1 MLENNRQ
8 KITPPVGNTL
18 VVYALLDWPLRSTL
32 HDHLYA
38 FRQSSASR
46 VFYLNVLVQRIP
58 RWLLNL
64 DFDLIVYHNSFFST
78 RWSPEIFQ
86 EVSESVNEL
95 TCMSATSVAL
105 VQDEFLMGN
114 VVADFINQAEIDVV
128 FTTAAATEIE
138 KLYPR
143 VDRQRTHFHR
153 VLTGYLATGTL
164 DRIARIVEDTPER
177 TNDIGYRAYRSDF
190 WLGSHGVIKW
200 QIAEAVAEIA
210 RREGLVVDISTSPE
224 DTLLGDTWFEFL
236 ASCEYTIGVEG
247 GASIA
252 DLDGEVKA
260 ATEAYLARN
269 PSASFDEVK
278 MACFRD
284 RDGELSHFALSPRH
298 LEACATRTAQVLVEG
313 EYNGVLTPWVHYFPV
328 KKDLSDLER
337 VLALAQDKSLRDAV
351 VERAY
356 VDIVESGAYVY
367 SAFVA
372 EFEEV
377 ALGQPMCGRLPS
389 RRADALLLANQL
401 LEGYAWFRV
410 AVRSWL
416 YRRSAVLPAGIVV
429 YLLRA
434 SSWLRRARLG
444 FLR

>member
-1 MLENNRQ
+1 MLETNRN
-8 KITPPVGNTL
+8 KVTPPVGNTL

-32 HDHLYA
+32 HDHLYS

-58 RWLLNL
+58 RWLLAL

-78 RWSPEIFQ
+78 RWTPEIFQ
-86 EVSESVNEL
+86 EVSESVDEL
-95 TCMSATSVAL
+95 ACLSATSVAL

-114 VVADFINQAEIDVV
+114 VVTDFINQTEIDVV
-128 FTTAAATEIE
+128 FTTAAETEIE

-143 VDRQRTHFHR
+143 VDRQQTRFHR
-153 VLTGYLATGTL
+153 VLTGYLATATL

-177 TNDIGYRAYRSDF
+177 KNDIGYRAYRSDF
-190 WLGSHGVIKW
+190 WLGSHGVMKW
-200 QIAEAVAEIA
+200 KIAEAVAEIA
-210 RREGLVVDISTSPE
+210 RRDGLVVDISTSPE
-224 DTLLGDTWFEFL
+224 DTLLGDRWFEFL
-236 ASCEYTIGVEG
+236 ASCRYTIGVEG

-252 DLDGEVKA
+252 DLDGEVKS

-269 PSASFDEVK
+269 PRASFDEVK
-278 MACFRD
+278 MECFRD

-337 VLALAQDKSLRDAV
+337 VLELSRDEGLREAM

-356 VDIVESGAYVY
+356 VDIVESGSYVY
-367 SAFVA
+367 SAFVT
-372 EFEEV
+372 EVEEV
-377 ALGQPMCGRLPS
+377 ALGEPMRGRLPS
-389 RRADALLLANQL
+389 RRADAWLLANRL
-401 LEGYAWFRV
+401 LERYAWVRV
-410 AVRSWL
+410 ALRAGL
-416 YRRSAVLPAGIVV
+416 YRRSAALPTSLLV
-429 YLLRA
+429 YVLRA